1 MNAVYMTSRSFT
13 RCAAIL
19 FVVVA
24 STVMLR
30 GAAVSLIQ
38 PIVDGDQFLVSFE
51 LADAYTTDVREAIA
65 SGLRTSFTY
74 DVELRM
80 DVPGWVDRTVASAV
94 VTTSDRYD
102 NLTRRHSL
110 SRSIDGRI
118 QEALVTDDQAA
129 VSRWLTQV
137 SRVPVCPTSTL
148 DPNRDYYVRVRA
160 RARPAGSS
168 LLGWASSITGQ
179 AKFTFI
185 P

>member
-1 MNAVYMTSRSFT
+1 MTRRFFALCT
-13 RCAAIL
+13 AALIVGTSGVL
-19 FVVVA
+19 VGA
-24 STVMLR
+24 
-30 GAAVSLIQ
+30 AAVSLIQ

-51 LADAYTTDVREAIA
+51 LADAYTNDVREAIA

-137 SRVPVCPTSTL
+137 SRVPVCTTSTL